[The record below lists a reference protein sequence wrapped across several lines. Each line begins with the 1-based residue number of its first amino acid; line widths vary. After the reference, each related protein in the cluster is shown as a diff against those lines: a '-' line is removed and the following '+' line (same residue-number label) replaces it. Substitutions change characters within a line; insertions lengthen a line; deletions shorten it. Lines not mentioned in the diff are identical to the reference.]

1 MEGID
6 VLQLSAVLG
15 VLDNCVKAQETG
27 GGDSVCAC
35 TCLCVHKYE
44 CVCLCVYVCMC
55 ACVHVRKCVC
65 VCVHLLMCVSTSVC
79 PNFKSHVLFCVCP
92 THPCSLHS

>member
-44 CVCLCVYVCMC
+44 CVCLFMSIESRDSYTLEKYF
-55 ACVHVRKCVC
+55 ATE
-65 VCVHLLMCVSTSVC
+65 LYPNTS
-79 PNFKSHVLFCVCP
+79 L
-92 THPCSLHS
+92 